1 MNVLYNFS
9 IYLYGFAIYC
19 ASLFNPK
26 AKLWLAGRRN
36 WKNSLSKFD
45 KNNELI
51 WFHCASLGEFDQ
63 GLPVM
68 REIKRVNPKCSIL
81 VTFFSPS
88 GMLHYS
94 KRNHCADYFHYL
106 PLDTAQN
113 AKYFI
118 DYFSPSKIYF
128 VKYEFWVNF
137 INVAANKGIP
147 IYSISANFRSNQH
160 FFKWYG
166 SFFRKMLN
174 QFDYFFVQTDESKS
188 LLNSIGL
195 QNVEVIGDTR
205 IDQVINTKNEFIQTI
220 QSGEIDDAFVH
231 LNSFLN
237 GQKAIILGS
246 SWPVEE
252 KIILPFLLNS
262 PNTKFIFAPHDISEK
277 HISYLQKLL
286 IGKSVRFTQLMHE
299 KENKQCLIL
308 DTIGHLTKAYYFG
321 ELAIVGGGFTGK
333 LHNIL
338 EPAVFGLPVLFGP
351 HHQRFPE
358 ASLFLENNI
367 AFQFRNELELQEIIT
382 KIQFEDNRSKI
393 ERMVHSLAGA
403 SARIIEMAKS

>member
-1 MNVLYNFS
+1 MH
-9 IYLYGFAIYC
+9 C
-19 ASLFNPK
+19 ASLFLPK
-26 AKLWLAGRRN
+26 AKLWVVGRRN
-36 WKNSLSKFD
+36 WKNNLPKIE
-45 KNNELI
+45 KNDELI

-63 GLPVM
+63 GLPLM
-68 REIKRVNPKCSIL
+68 RELKLVNPNCSIL

-88 GMLHYS
+88 GMLNYS

-106 PLDTAQN
+106 PLDTPQN
-113 AKYFI
+113 AKFFI
-118 DYFSPSKIYF
+118 DYFLPKKIYF
-128 VKYEFWVNF
+128 VKYEFWINF

-147 IYSISANFRSNQH
+147 IYSVCANFRSNQH

-174 QFDYFFVQTDESKS
+174 QFDYLFVQTDESKS

-205 IDQVINTKNEFIQTI
+205 IDQVIRTKNEFIQTI
-220 QSGEIDDAFVH
+220 ESGEIDDAYIH
-231 LNSFLN
+231 INSFLN

-277 HISYLQKLL
+277 HISHLQKLL
-286 IGKSVRFTQLMHE
+286 QGNSVRFTQITDE

-321 ELAIVGGGFTGK
+321 KLAIVGGGFTGK

-358 ASLFLENNI
+358 ATYFLENNI
-367 AFQFRNELELQEIIT
+367 AYQFKNEMELHDVLTQILSGDHKSKFESII
-382 KIQFEDNRSKI
+382 
-393 ERMVHSLAGA
+393 HSLSGA
-403 SARIIEMAKS
+403 SARIIEQT